1 MRIDLRKLY
10 SLASVDVDGTI
21 TFPEER
27 LKSAGIIRLEDV
39 SVHGKAIINY
49 EDEIELDL
57 DLSGKMYLP
66 CAISLEEVEVP
77 FATKIEEIIGENN
90 INNNFYLDLS
100 DILWENIVL
109 EVPIRLTSSAGA
121 KLKGEGWEL
130 NSEKKDDG
138 LDPRFE
144 KLNELFKGGE

>member
-1 MRIDLRKLY
+1 MKIDLRKLY

-21 TFPEER
+21 TFPEEK

-57 DLSGKMYLP
+57 DFSGKMYLP

-109 EVPIRLTSSAGA
+109 EIPIKVVKEGVQLETSSG
-121 KLKGEGWEL
+121 KGWSVEE
-130 NSEKKDDG
+130 N
-138 LDPRFE
+138 
-144 KLNELFKGGE
+144 

>member
-1 MRIDLRKLY
+1 MKIDLRKLY

-21 TFPEER
+21 TFPEEK

-77 FATKIEEIIGENN
+77 FATKIKEIIGENN

-109 EVPIRLTSSAGA
+109 EIPIKVVKEGVQLETSSG
-121 KLKGEGWEL
+121 KGWSVEE
-130 NSEKKDDG
+130 N
-138 LDPRFE
+138 
-144 KLNELFKGGE
+144 

>member
-21 TFPEER
+21 AFPEER

-109 EVPIRLTSSAGA
+109 EIPIKVVKEGVHLEPSSR
-121 KLKGEGWEL
+121 KGWSVEE
-130 NSEKKDDG
+130 N
-138 LDPRFE
+138 
-144 KLNELFKGGE
+144 

>member
-1 MRIDLRKLY
+1 MKIDLRKLY

-21 TFPEER
+21 TFPEEK

-49 EDEIELDL
+49 EDEIELNL

-109 EVPIRLTSSAGA
+109 EIPIKVVKEGVQLETSSG
-121 KLKGEGWEL
+121 KGWSVEE
-130 NSEKKDDG
+130 N
-138 LDPRFE
+138 
-144 KLNELFKGGE
+144 

>member
-1 MRIDLRKLY
+1 MKIDLRKLY
-10 SLASVDVDGTI
+10 SLASVDVDGII

-109 EVPIRLTSSAGA
+109 EIPIKVVKEGVHLETSSG
-121 KLKGEGWEL
+121 KGWSVEE
-130 NSEKKDDG
+130 N
-138 LDPRFE
+138 
-144 KLNELFKGGE
+144 

>member
-1 MRIDLRKLY
+1 M
-10 SLASVDVDGTI
+10 
-21 TFPEER
+21 
-27 LKSAGIIRLEDV
+27 

-49 EDEIELDL
+49 EDEIELNL

-109 EVPIRLTSSAGA
+109 EIPIKVVKEGVQLETSSG
-121 KLKGEGWEL
+121 KGWSVEE
-130 NSEKKDDG
+130 N
-138 LDPRFE
+138 
-144 KLNELFKGGE
+144 

>member
-1 MRIDLRKLY
+1 MKIDLRKLY

-39 SVHGKAIINY
+39 NVHGKAIINY
-49 EDEIELDL
+49 EDEIELNL

-109 EVPIRLTSSAGA
+109 EIPIRVVAQDIKPSNTSGD
-121 KLKGEGWEL
+121 GWEL
-130 NSEKKDDG
+130 ISE
-138 LDPRFE
+138 
-144 KLNELFKGGE
+144 

>member
-1 MRIDLRKLY
+1 MKIDLRKLY
-10 SLASVDVDGTI
+10 SLASVDVDGVI

-109 EVPIRLTSSAGA
+109 EIPIKVVKKGVQLETSSG
-121 KLKGEGWEL
+121 KGWSVEE
-130 NSEKKDDG
+130 N
-138 LDPRFE
+138 
-144 KLNELFKGGE
+144 

>member
-1 MRIDLRKLY
+1 MKIDLRKLY

-77 FATKIEEIIGENN
+77 FATKIEEIIVENN

-109 EVPIRLTSSAGA
+109 EIPIKVVKEGVHLETSSG
-121 KLKGEGWEL
+121 KGWSVEE
-130 NSEKKDDG
+130 N
-138 LDPRFE
+138 
-144 KLNELFKGGE
+144 

>member
-1 MRIDLRKLY
+1 MKIDLRKLY

-49 EDEIELDL
+49 EDEIELNL

-109 EVPIRLTSSAGA
+109 EIPIKVVKEGVQLETSSG
-121 KLKGEGWEL
+121 KGWSVEE
-130 NSEKKDDG
+130 N
-138 LDPRFE
+138 
-144 KLNELFKGGE
+144 

>member
-1 MRIDLRKLY
+1 MKIDLRKLY

-21 TFPEER
+21 TFPEEK

-66 CAISLEEVEVP
+66 CAISLEDVEVP
-77 FATKIEEIIGENN
+77 FTTKIEEIIGENN

-109 EVPIRLTSSAGA
+109 EIPIKVVKEGVHLETSGG
-121 KLKGEGWEL
+121 KGWSVEE
-130 NSEKKDDG
+130 N
-138 LDPRFE
+138 
-144 KLNELFKGGE
+144 

>member
-1 MRIDLRKLY
+1 MKINLRKLY

-39 SVHGKAIINY
+39 NVHGKAIINY
-49 EDEIELDL
+49 EDEIELNL

-77 FATKIEEIIGENN
+77 FATKIEEIIEENN
-90 INNNFYLDLS
+90 INGNFYLDLS

-109 EVPIRLTSSAGA
+109 EIPIKVVKEGVQLETSSG
-121 KLKGEGWEL
+121 KGWSVEE
-130 NSEKKDDG
+130 N
-138 LDPRFE
+138 
-144 KLNELFKGGE
+144 

>member
-1 MRIDLRKLY
+1 MKIDLRKLY

-109 EVPIRLTSSAGA
+109 EIPIKVVKEGVQLETSSG
-121 KLKGEGWEL
+121 KGW
-130 NSEKKDDG
+130 SVEK
-138 LDPRFE
+138 
-144 KLNELFKGGE
+144 N

>member
-1 MRIDLRKLY
+1 MKIDLRKLY

-21 TFPEER
+21 TFPEEK
-27 LKSAGIIRLEDV
+27 LKSVGIIRLEDV

-109 EVPIRLTSSAGA
+109 EIPIKVVKEGVQLETSSG
-121 KLKGEGWEL
+121 KGWSVEE
-130 NSEKKDDG
+130 N
-138 LDPRFE
+138 
-144 KLNELFKGGE
+144 

>member
-1 MRIDLRKLY
+1 MKIDLRKLY

-21 TFPEER
+21 TFPEEK

-109 EVPIRLTSSAGA
+109 EIPIKVVKEGVQLETSSG
-121 KLKGEGWEL
+121 KGWSKEE
-130 NSEKKDDG
+130 N
-138 LDPRFE
+138 
-144 KLNELFKGGE
+144 

>member
-1 MRIDLRKLY
+1 MKIDLRKLY

-27 LKSAGIIRLEDV
+27 LKSAGIIRLVDV

-109 EVPIRLTSSAGA
+109 EIPIKVVKEGVHLETSSG
-121 KLKGEGWEL
+121 KGWSVEE
-130 NSEKKDDG
+130 N
-138 LDPRFE
+138 
-144 KLNELFKGGE
+144 

>member
-1 MRIDLRKLY
+1 MKIDLKKLY

-39 SVHGKAIINY
+39 NVHGKAIINY
-49 EDEIELDL
+49 EDEIELNL

-109 EVPIRLTSSAGA
+109 EIPIKVVKEGVQLETSSG
-121 KLKGEGWEL
+121 KGWSVEE
-130 NSEKKDDG
+130 N
-138 LDPRFE
+138 
-144 KLNELFKGGE
+144 

>member
-1 MRIDLRKLY
+1 MKIDLRKLY

-21 TFPEER
+21 TFPEEK

-57 DLSGKMYLP
+57 DLSGKIYLP

-109 EVPIRLTSSAGA
+109 EIPIKVVKEGVQLETSSG
-121 KLKGEGWEL
+121 KGWSVEE
-130 NSEKKDDG
+130 N
-138 LDPRFE
+138 
-144 KLNELFKGGE
+144 

>member
-1 MRIDLRKLY
+1 MKIDLRKLY

-77 FATKIEEIIGENN
+77 FTTKIEEIIGENN

-100 DILWENIVL
+100 DILWENIIL
-109 EVPIRLTSSAGA
+109 EIPIKVVKEGVHLETSGG
-121 KLKGEGWEL
+121 KGWSVEE
-130 NSEKKDDG
+130 N
-138 LDPRFE
+138 
-144 KLNELFKGGE
+144 

>member
-1 MRIDLRKLY
+1 MKIDLRKLY

-27 LKSAGIIRLEDV
+27 LKNAGIIRLEDV

-109 EVPIRLTSSAGA
+109 EIPIKVVKEGVHLETSGG
-121 KLKGEGWEL
+121 KGWSVEE
-130 NSEKKDDG
+130 N
-138 LDPRFE
+138 
-144 KLNELFKGGE
+144 

>member
-1 MRIDLRKLY
+1 MKIDLRKLY
-10 SLASVDVDGTI
+10 SIASVDVDGTI

-109 EVPIRLTSSAGA
+109 EIPIKVVKEGVHLETSSG
-121 KLKGEGWEL
+121 KGWSVEE
-130 NSEKKDDG
+130 N
-138 LDPRFE
+138 
-144 KLNELFKGGE
+144 

>member
-1 MRIDLRKLY
+1 MKIDLRKLY

-39 SVHGKAIINY
+39 SVHGKAKINC

-109 EVPIRLTSSAGA
+109 EIPIKVVKEGVHLETSSG
-121 KLKGEGWEL
+121 KGWSVEE
-130 NSEKKDDG
+130 N
-138 LDPRFE
+138 
-144 KLNELFKGGE
+144 

>member
-27 LKSAGIIRLEDV
+27 LKGAGIIRLEDV

-109 EVPIRLTSSAGA
+109 EIPIKVVKEGVHLETSSG
-121 KLKGEGWEL
+121 KGWSVEE
-130 NSEKKDDG
+130 N
-138 LDPRFE
+138 
-144 KLNELFKGGE
+144 

>member
-1 MRIDLRKLY
+1 MKIDLRKLY
-10 SLASVDVDGTI
+10 SLASVDVDGVI

-66 CAISLEEVEVP
+66 CAISLEDVEVP

-109 EVPIRLTSSAGA
+109 EIPIKVVKEGVHLETSGG
-121 KLKGEGWEL
+121 KGWSVEE
-130 NSEKKDDG
+130 N
-138 LDPRFE
+138 
-144 KLNELFKGGE
+144 

>member
-1 MRIDLRKLY
+1 MKIDLRKLY
-10 SLASVDVDGTI
+10 SLTSVDVDSTI

-49 EDEIELDL
+49 EDEIELNL

-109 EVPIRLTSSAGA
+109 EIPIKVVKEGVQLETSSG
-121 KLKGEGWEL
+121 KGWSVEE
-130 NSEKKDDG
+130 N
-138 LDPRFE
+138 
-144 KLNELFKGGE
+144 

>member
-1 MRIDLRKLY
+1 MKIDLRKLY
-10 SLASVDVDGTI
+10 SLASVDVDGVI

-57 DLSGKMYLP
+57 DLSGKMYLQ

-77 FATKIEEIIGENN
+77 FATKIEEIIVENN

-109 EVPIRLTSSAGA
+109 EIPIKVVKEGVHLETSSG
-121 KLKGEGWEL
+121 KGWSVEE
-130 NSEKKDDG
+130 N
-138 LDPRFE
+138 
-144 KLNELFKGGE
+144 

>member
-1 MRIDLRKLY
+1 MKIDLRKLY
-10 SLASVDVDGTI
+10 SLASIDVDGTI

-109 EVPIRLTSSAGA
+109 EIPIKVVKEGVHLETSSG
-121 KLKGEGWEL
+121 KGWSVEE
-130 NSEKKDDG
+130 N
-138 LDPRFE
+138 
-144 KLNELFKGGE
+144 

>member
-1 MRIDLRKLY
+1 MKIDLRKLY

-21 TFPEER
+21 TFPEEK
-27 LKSAGIIRLEDV
+27 LKSACIIRLEDV

-109 EVPIRLTSSAGA
+109 EIPIKVVKEGVQLETSSG
-121 KLKGEGWEL
+121 KGWSVEE
-130 NSEKKDDG
+130 N
-138 LDPRFE
+138 
-144 KLNELFKGGE
+144 

>member
-1 MRIDLRKLY
+1 MKIDLRKLY
-10 SLASVDVDGTI
+10 SLASVNVDGVI

-77 FATKIEEIIGENN
+77 FATKMEEIIGENN

-109 EVPIRLTSSAGA
+109 EIPIKVVKEGVHLETSSG
-121 KLKGEGWEL
+121 KGWSVEE
-130 NSEKKDDG
+130 N
-138 LDPRFE
+138 
-144 KLNELFKGGE
+144 

>member
-1 MRIDLRKLY
+1 MKIDLRKLY
-10 SLASVDVDGTI
+10 SLASVDVDGVI

-57 DLSGKMYLP
+57 DLSGKMYLQ

-109 EVPIRLTSSAGA
+109 EIPIKVVKEGVHLETSSG
-121 KLKGEGWEL
+121 KGWSVEE
-130 NSEKKDDG
+130 N
-138 LDPRFE
+138 
-144 KLNELFKGGE
+144 

>member
-1 MRIDLRKLY
+1 MKIDLRKLY
-10 SLASVDVDGTI
+10 SLASVDVGGTI

-109 EVPIRLTSSAGA
+109 EIPIKVVKEGVHLETSSG
-121 KLKGEGWEL
+121 KGWSVEE
-130 NSEKKDDG
+130 N
-138 LDPRFE
+138 
-144 KLNELFKGGE
+144 

>member
-1 MRIDLRKLY
+1 MKIDLRKLY

-21 TFPEER
+21 TFPEEK

-77 FATKIEEIIGENN
+77 FTTKIEEIIGENN

-109 EVPIRLTSSAGA
+109 EIPIKVVKEGVQLETSSG
-121 KLKGEGWEL
+121 KGWSVEE
-130 NSEKKDDG
+130 N
-138 LDPRFE
+138 
-144 KLNELFKGGE
+144 

>member
-1 MRIDLRKLY
+1 MKIDLRKLY
-10 SLASVDVDGTI
+10 SLASVDVDGVI

-39 SVHGKAIINY
+39 NVHGKAIINY

-109 EVPIRLTSSAGA
+109 EIPIKVVKEGVQLETSSG
-121 KLKGEGWEL
+121 KGWSVEE
-130 NSEKKDDG
+130 N
-138 LDPRFE
+138 
-144 KLNELFKGGE
+144 

>member
-1 MRIDLRKLY
+1 MKIDLRKLY

-21 TFPEER
+21 TFPEEK

-109 EVPIRLTSSAGA
+109 EIPIKVVKEGVQLETSSG
-121 KLKGEGWEL
+121 KSWSVEE
-130 NSEKKDDG
+130 N
-138 LDPRFE
+138 
-144 KLNELFKGGE
+144 

>member
-1 MRIDLRKLY
+1 MKIDLRKLY

-66 CAISLEEVEVP
+66 CAISLEEVEEP

-109 EVPIRLTSSAGA
+109 EIPIKVVKEGVQLETSSG
-121 KLKGEGWEL
+121 KGWSVEE
-130 NSEKKDDG
+130 N
-138 LDPRFE
+138 
-144 KLNELFKGGE
+144 

>member
-1 MRIDLRKLY
+1 MKIDLRKLY

-21 TFPEER
+21 TFPEEK

-77 FATKIEEIIGENN
+77 FATKIEEIIEENN

-109 EVPIRLTSSAGA
+109 EIPIKVVKEGVQLETSSG
-121 KLKGEGWEL
+121 KGWSVEE
-130 NSEKKDDG
+130 N
-138 LDPRFE
+138 
-144 KLNELFKGGE
+144 

>member
-1 MRIDLRKLY
+1 MKIDLRKLY

-109 EVPIRLTSSAGA
+109 EIPVRVVKEGVKSEDLH
-121 KLKGEGWEL
+121 GEGWEL
-130 NSEKKDDG
+130 VTKE
-138 LDPRFE
+138 
-144 KLNELFKGGE
+144 

>member
-1 MRIDLRKLY
+1 MKIDLRKLY

-77 FATKIEEIIGENN
+77 FATK
-90 INNNFYLDLS
+90 Y
-100 DILWENIVL
+100 
-109 EVPIRLTSSAGA
+109 
-121 KLKGEGWEL
+121 
-130 NSEKKDDG
+130 KK
-138 LDPRFE
+138 
-144 KLNELFKGGE
+144 